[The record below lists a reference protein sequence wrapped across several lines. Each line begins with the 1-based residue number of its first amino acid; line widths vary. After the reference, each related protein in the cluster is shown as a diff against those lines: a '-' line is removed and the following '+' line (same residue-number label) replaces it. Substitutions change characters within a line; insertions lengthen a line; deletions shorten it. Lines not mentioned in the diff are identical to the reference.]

1 MARRALVTG
10 ATGFIGSR
18 LAGALAGRGWQVR
31 CLVRDPDRADHLADR
46 GLELAQGDV
55 LDPASLRGAGEGV
68 EVAYYLVHSMGR
80 GGGGDFEER
89 DRRAA
94 ENFARI
100 ASEEGISRVVYL
112 GGLGDDPKSPHLA
125 SRHRTAEILAD
136 QGPP

>member
-1 MARRALVTG
+1 MRPASSAAGWRER
-10 ATGFIGSR
+10 SR
-18 LAGALAGRGWQVR
+18 VAAGRSAVSFATRTGPIIWR
-31 CLVRDPDRADHLADR
+31 TP

-125 SRHRTAEILAD
+125 SRQRTAEILAD